1 MNAIEEKKMTGLE
14 ELEQI
19 FQEENIQT
27 VHNKKKITPSVDIII
42 AVLLI
47 AIIVFSLF
55 KIVNLVSTQNEEM
68 PDFLTE
74 EEKKDWQEKEVDKD
88 EMFIIVNTNMTMKDN
103 KVDLNFVNPPYS
115 AYPLQIKITDESGKK
130 VLYQSKVINPGE
142 YLKEVELKN
151 MSNDPG
157 EYAVNIHYTSYA
169 KRNSD
174 NVVGEWETMGH
185 INIP

>member
-1 MNAIEEKKMTGLE
+1 MNAIEEKNMTGLE

-19 FQEENIQT
+19 FQEENKQT
-27 VHNKKKITPSVDIII
+27 VHNKKKTNPLAEIII
-42 AVLLI
+42 ALLLI

-55 KIVNLVSTQNEEM
+55 EIVNLVNIKTDKI

-103 KVDLNFVNPPYS
+103 KVDLNFANPPYS

-130 VLYQSKVINPGE
+130 VLYQSKVLNPGE
-142 YLKEVELKN
+142 YLKKVELHN

-169 KRNSD
+169 KKNSD